1 MAFSTAGIIN
11 YIALYSGRTYQIAN
25 TNEKF
30 TDGLFILLRI
40 ITVLIA
46 IVFSLGFVLVNNY
59 DVYKATIVLLLC
71 ILKCIEALG
80 DVFYGIL
87 QKQNYLYIAGESLT
101 FKSLFAL
108 LAFVVVDIITHN
120 LVLAIAV
127 FLLVNI
133 LFLIFFDIQ
142 QSKNR
147 CGMNLSLN
155 RLNLI
160 ELAQMGIYTFLFTV
174 LIMII
179 MNLPKYFIDYFL
191 NNADQGIYGILT
203 MPATFIM
210 MLAQFI
216 LQPSLLYL
224 TNCKEQK
231 DYQLFD
237 SRVLKICITILS
249 SLIIIIPTAYF
260 LGVPVLQIIYGVS
273 LEGYRLG
280 LILIIIGSAFYAVS
294 NILLNAHVVLDY
306 LFVFLR
312 HAKNK
317 PAAAI
322 MMRHPAI
329 VKIVVPIPPV
339 DGRVEP
345 FLLTTFVTNSLLS
358 SLGANVIFP
367 SSCLPVKLV
376 STPVRFVPSHV
387 IVVLKNMRRLRFCR
401 ANRRRSRRISLLEGM
416 FTSSLL
422 VRSIQHL
429 LLFCGFLFFFH

>member
-1 MAFSTAGIIN
+1 M
-11 YIALYSGRTYQIAN
+11 
-25 TNEKF
+25 
-30 TDGLFILLRI
+30 RI

-294 NILLNAHVVLDY
+294 NILLNALVVLDNTKEQFI
-306 LFVFLR
+306 LQ
-312 HAKNK
+312 
-317 PAAAI
+317 
-322 MMRHPAI
+322 
-329 VKIVVPIPPV
+329 
-339 DGRVEP
+339 
-345 FLLTTFVTNSLLS
+345 
-358 SLGANVIFP
+358 VIIFA
-367 SSCLPVKLV
+367 L
-376 STPVRFVPSHV
+376 
-387 IVVLKNMRRLRFCR
+387 
-401 ANRRRSRRISLLEGM
+401 
-416 FTSSLL
+416 SLL
-422 VRSIQHL
+422 VCFMLISNFGINGGVYSYATIML
-429 LLFCGFLFFFH
+429 LEFLIYVLFFRIRIDSLIKGSIS

>member
-1 MAFSTAGIIN
+1 MDINKKNYIRNTIGSTLFSFNSLFLAIIVTRINGIANAGIFSLAFSTAGIIN

-174 LIMII
+174 
-179 MNLPKYFIDYFL
+179 
-191 NNADQGIYGILT
+191 
-203 MPATFIM
+203 
-210 MLAQFI
+210 
-216 LQPSLLYL
+216 
-224 TNCKEQK
+224 
-231 DYQLFD
+231 
-237 SRVLKICITILS
+237 
-249 SLIIIIPTAYF
+249 
-260 LGVPVLQIIYGVS
+260 
-273 LEGYRLG
+273 
-280 LILIIIGSAFYAVS
+280 
-294 NILLNAHVVLDY
+294 
-306 LFVFLR
+306 
-312 HAKNK
+312 
-317 PAAAI
+317 
-322 MMRHPAI
+322 
-329 VKIVVPIPPV
+329 
-339 DGRVEP
+339 
-345 FLLTTFVTNSLLS
+345 
-358 SLGANVIFP
+358 
-367 SSCLPVKLV
+367 
-376 STPVRFVPSHV
+376 
-387 IVVLKNMRRLRFCR
+387 
-401 ANRRRSRRISLLEGM
+401 
-416 FTSSLL
+416 
-422 VRSIQHL
+422 
-429 LLFCGFLFFFH
+429 